1 MLFSYQLTLTWHCFW
16 VNLSIFIFS
25 LVTHSRMI
33 FHIQNTSQV
42 FLVGIYLRFVSKGT
56 KLFTL
61 ALYVYNC
68 KSRNFKLY
76 AMLKSLKSN
85 IVLLLLVMLSAW
97 YFGSQF
103 YFTLKIVYLVTQK
116 NVNGKLVWISRMNH
130 SELDFKLIQNVFVAL
145 CEWKAMRCVHTR
157 LDCIERCCYCRLLW
171 KAPLYYILK
180 IEKYCAQPYHVS
192 LTVYTWLEAINI
204 YLFVQHQA
212 LFQR

>member
-1 MLFSYQLTLTWHCFW
+1 MLFSYQLTLNWHCFW

-33 FHIQNTSQV
+33 FHIRNTSQV
-42 FLVGIYLRFVSKGT
+42 FLVGIYLRFVSNGT

-76 AMLKSLKSN
+76 AMLKSLYCSFIISN
-85 IVLLLLVMLSAW
+85 AMCSIFWLTILFYTKDCL
-97 YFGSQF
+97 FG
-103 YFTLKIVYLVTQK
+103 YAK
-116 NVNGKLVWISRMNH
+116 NVNGKLVWISRLNH

-204 YLFVQHQA
+204 YLFVQYQA

>member
-1 MLFSYQLTLTWHCFW
+1 M
-16 VNLSIFIFS
+16 
-25 LVTHSRMI
+25 
-33 FHIQNTSQV
+33 
-42 FLVGIYLRFVSKGT
+42 
-56 KLFTL
+56 FTL

-68 KSRNFKLY
+68 KSRNFRLCV
-76 AMLKSLKSN
+76 MLKSLNFSSFISSIAKSS
-85 IVLLLLVMLSAW
+85 I
-97 YFGSQF
+97 FISQF
-103 YFTLKIVYLVTQK
+103 YFTLKIVYSVTQK

-204 YLFVQHQA
+204 YLFVQYQA